1 MRCRACSTALR
12 TAPAEARVKI
22 ALIVPGGVD
31 RSGEYRV
38 IPALLALISRLAA
51 VHDVHVY
58 ALRQEPR
65 SGSWE
70 LAGAHIH
77 NIGAGHTR
85 RRALQSLRAE
95 HRRGPFDV
103 IQSIWSDSCGLIAVI
118 AATLLRLPCAVHVAG
133 GEPVALPDIAYGGRL
148 TWRGRLRETIVMRG
162 ADIVTAAS
170 TPMIEALARLR
181 SVRRLALGVD
191 LDVWRPV
198 PPVRR
203 APGSMPRLVHV
214 ASLNRVKDQPTL
226 LRALALLAR
235 ENVAFEADIVGED
248 TLDGEMQR
256 LARELGLEMRVR
268 FHGFLTQAALQPL
281 LKTAQLMIISSR
293 HEAGPLAVLEAATLG
308 VPTVGTKVGHVAEW
322 APSAALAVP
331 VADWRALAAGIRQ
344 LITDEELRLKLAHEA
359 HARATREDA
368 ACTARAFLNLYDEL
382 TAAARN

>member
-1 MRCRACSTALR
+1 
-12 TAPAEARVKI
+12 
-22 ALIVPGGVD
+22 
-31 RSGEYRV
+31 
-38 IPALLALISRLAA
+38 
-51 VHDVHVY
+51 
-58 ALRQEPR
+58 
-65 SGSWE
+65 
-70 LAGAHIH
+70 
-77 NIGAGHTR
+77 
-85 RRALQSLRAE
+85 LQSLRAE

-118 AATLLRLPCAVHVAG
+118 AATLLGVPCAVHVAG

-148 TWRGRLRETIVMRG
+148 TWRGRLRESIVMRA

-170 TPMIEALARLR
+170 TPMIEALAPLR

-191 LDVWRPV
+191 LGVWRPV

-203 APGSMPRLVHV
+203 APDSIPRLIHV

-226 LRALALLAR
+226 LRALARLAK
-235 ENVAFEADIVGED
+235 ENVAFEADVVGED

-256 LARELGLEMRVR
+256 LAGELGLEMRVR

-281 LKTAQLMIISSR
+281 LKNAQLMIISSR

-308 VPTVGTKVGHVAEW
+308 VPTVGTAVGHVAEW
-322 APSAALAVP
+322 APSAAIAVP
-331 VADWRALAAGIRQ
+331 VADWKALAAGIRQ
-344 LITDEELRLKLAHEA
+344 LITDEELRLKLAREA

-368 ACTARAFLNLYDEL
+368 ACTARAFLSLYEEL